1 MGQNEIE
8 RYAGAILNDPRF
20 QKLRSFEH
28 HGPANTVYDHSL
40 AVTRAAYR
48 IACALHLSEEETASV
63 VRAALLHDFFGYDW
77 HSERFRRFV
86 RHYSGFRRLTH
97 MHGFIHGHIAAARAK
112 RVFGLSDRECDAIA
126 RHMFPLAP
134 IPRSR
139 IAWIV
144 TLADKA
150 VASKEVTLAARRLY
164 RPRVSQSFRMKN
176 PTPVFLNCTASGI
189 SFTFWACCFRFLR
202 TSAAPFS
209 GLENRS

>member
-40 AVTRAAYR
+40 AVARAAYR

-150 VASKEVTLAARRLY
+150 VASKEVTLAAGDY
-164 RPRVSQSFRMKN
+164 IAPRIAEFSHEKIPLRY
-176 PTPVFLNCTASGI
+176 LAASGI
-189 SFTFWACCFRFLR
+189 SFTFGACRFRFLR

-209 GLENRS
+209 G

>member
-86 RHYSGFRRLTH
+86 RGYLMLVGALTTLYVLVQLLVRL
-97 MHGFIHGHIAAARAK
+97 FIEIGKWMPPA
-112 RVFGLSDRECDAIA
+112 
-126 RHMFPLAP
+126 
-134 IPRSR
+134 
-139 IAWIV
+139 
-144 TLADKA
+144 
-150 VASKEVTLAARRLY
+150 
-164 RPRVSQSFRMKN
+164 
-176 PTPVFLNCTASGI
+176 
-189 SFTFWACCFRFLR
+189 
-202 TSAAPFS
+202 
-209 GLENRS
+209 